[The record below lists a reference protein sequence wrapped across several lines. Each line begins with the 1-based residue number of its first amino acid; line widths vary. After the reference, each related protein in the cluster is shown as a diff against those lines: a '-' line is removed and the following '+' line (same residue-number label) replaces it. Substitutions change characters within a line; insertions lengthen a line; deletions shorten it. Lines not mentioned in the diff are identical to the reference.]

1 MQRSDSITKSDES
14 ESNGIPVYP
23 VSTVQDVKAP
33 PRGRDFGV
41 LPIPRNRRWD
51 DSSVYEI
58 PLHMNIL
65 FGVIS
70 MTTVANIYYCQPL
83 TLVFTKEFHTDE
95 SVASTIP
102 TLAQAGYAIGLLFIT
117 PLGDLVRRRG
127 LLLAVLALS
136 TILTICVTLSPTI
149 PVLKTLMFLLGVVS
163 VTPQIIMP
171 LVGDLAEPH
180 RRCTVVSIVL
190 SGLLLG
196 IIFARCVGAVI
207 VFCSGSWRTVYWIG
221 AGLQIFSFLLLWWF
235 LPDWPSKAGAAP
247 VPPDNKSSARSE
259 TYGNVLRSMARLAV
273 TEPILIQSCLIA
285 FGTQMVFSS
294 FWVTATLLLGALPY
308 NFTTFQT
315 GLFGLTG
322 LLGVFIVPLAG
333 YLLDRLL
340 PWAGLLISILIL
352 MSSQSLLTAVAKSDL
367 VVPIL
372 GSFGLDLALQIQQ
385 ISSAGR
391 IFAIDSALRARLNA
405 VFLIS

>member
-23 VSTVQDVKAP
+23 DPISTAQGVKATS
-33 PRGRDFGV
+33 RAKDFGI
-41 LPIPRNRRWD
+41 LPIQKNQRWNE
-51 DSSVYEI
+51 SSVHEI
-58 PLHMNIL
+58 PLFMNIL
-65 FGVIS
+65 LSFIS

-83 TLVFTKEFHTDE
+83 TLIFAKEFKTNE
-95 SVASTIP
+95 SVASTVP
-102 TLAQAGYAIGLLFIT
+102 TLAQAGYAVGLLFIT

-136 TILTICVTLSPTI
+136 TLLTVGVTLSPSI
-149 PVLKTLMFLLGVVS
+149 IVLKALMFLLGAVS

-171 LVGDLAEPH
+171 LVGDLAQPH
-180 RRCTVVSIVL
+180 RRCTVISIVL

-207 VFCSGSWRTVYWIG
+207 VFCSGSWKTVYWIG
-221 AGLQIFSFLLLWWF
+221 AGLQTFSFLLLWWF
-235 LPDWPSKAGAAP
+235 LPDWPSKANVVIGSS
-247 VPPDNKSSARSE
+247 DNESLARSE
-259 TYGNVLRSMARLAV
+259 TYGSILRSMARLAV

-308 NFTTFQT
+308 NFTTFQI
-315 GLFGLTG
+315 GLFGLSG
-322 LLGVFIVPLAG
+322 LLGVLVVPLAG
-333 YLLDRLL
+333 YLIDRLL
-340 PWAGLLISILIL
+340 PWTGLLISILTL
-352 MSSQSLLTAVAKSDL
+352 MSSQSLLTAVAKSHL

-372 GSFGLDLALQIQQ
+372 GSFGLDLAQQIQQ

-391 IFAIDSALRARLNA
+391 IFA
-405 VFLIS
+405 